1 MGWIGDIARGAA
13 GVGSFG
19 LTEVANEASSGG
31 LYGGGSTY
39 LTDSSQAGPGAIGPL
54 GKYGS
59 DFTSKNGTANQSTPI
74 TQENLPGALDPAQF
88 RYGNFSDQA
97 NADRGQLQ
105 GYIDQTRGQ
114 VAPQIGPTQ
123 LQRTPYNYAGIDPGL
138 VAQSQDAG
146 ARAQQAGLSQ
156 GVIAG
161 RLATDQTGQG
171 QDALVGRLNSD
182 LNGGQP
188 SLAAQQLAAGQ
199 AANNR
204 QALSMAAGARGG
216 AGNQVAALRAA
227 MQAGAAGNQTLNAQQ
242 GMQRAQEYAQ
252 ARGELGTA
260 LGQQRSQ
267 NLQATGMAADVY
279 GQQRTG
285 DLNASNMTYG
295 QGLQAG
301 QFQAQQNQFDA
312 TQQNQQ
318 NTTQA
323 NIDAQTAASNA
334 NLDAQQRALAQ
345 QGTLGYG
352 AQQQGIANA
361 DMSARDQFGNLINSR
376 DLAERGLGLA
386 QQKEDDANMWKT
398 VGTVAATAAPF
409 VAAAA
414 SDERGKENIK
424 PEFSYGALDLRGAP
438 GFSYD
443 YKDPSAPGA
452 APGRHFGPMAQDLE
466 RTGPAAAST
475 VIDGPDGRKM
485 VDTGRLAL
493 VNTAA
498 ISDLQRKLSDED
510 YKTNVEAAN
519 GGIVDPWASS
529 RSTAPKSNRPSLGAK
544 IGQVGASIA
553 SATADRGGPD
563 EDPFRFARASA
574 ALSDRR
580 TKTNVEPLFTYGER
594 TPFDFLEAR

>member
-1 MGWIGDIARGAA
+1 MGWIGDLARGAA

-19 LTEVANEASSGG
+19 LTEVGNEASGGG
-31 LYGGGSTY
+31 LYGHDSTY
-39 LTDSSQAGPGAIGPL
+39 LTDSSGAGSGVIGPM
-54 GKYGS
+54 GHYGDDLKS
-59 DFTSKNGTANQSTPI
+59 SGGTPDQRTAI
-74 TQENLPGALDPAQF
+74 TAQNLPGALDPAMF

-114 VAPQIGPTQ
+114 VAPQIAPTQ
-123 LQRTPYNYAGIDPGL
+123 YNYAGIDPGL
-138 VAQSQDAG
+138 VAQSQDALG
-146 ARAQQAGLSQ
+146 RSQQAGLSQ
-156 GVIAG
+156 GAIAG
-161 RLATDQTGQG
+161 RLATDQTGAG

-188 SLAAQQLAAGQ
+188 SLAAQQLAQGQ

-242 GMQRAQEYAQ
+242 GELRAKEYAQ
-252 ARGELGTA
+252 ARGELGGA

-279 GQQRTG
+279 GQERTA
-285 DLNASNMTYG
+285 DLGTAGMTYG
-295 QGLQAG
+295 QGMQAG

-312 TQQNQQ
+312 NLQAQQ
-318 NTTQA
+318 
-323 NIDAQTAASNA
+323 AASNA
-334 NLDAQQRALAQ
+334 NLDAQQRQLAQ
-345 QGTLGYG
+345 QGTIGYG
-352 AQQQGIANA
+352 QQQQTIAST
-361 DMSARDQFGNLINSR
+361 DIGARDQFGNLINSR
-376 DLAERGLGLA
+376 DLAERGLALD
-386 QQKEDDANMWKT
+386 QKKQDDSNTWKT
-398 VGTVAATAAPF
+398 IGTVAATAAPF

-529 RSTAPKSNRPSLGAK
+529 KPAAPKSSPPSFGAK
-544 IGQVGASIA
+544 VGQVGAGIA
-553 SATADRGGPD
+553 RATADQGGGN
-563 EDPFRFARASA
+563 EDHFRYARAAA

-580 TKTNVEPLFTYGER
+580 TKKNVEPLFTYGER